1 MLMLMPTTAPL
12 ATMVWDTPTTDSMD
26 SDPMLPLPMATGLM
40 AMPPPT
46 PMVPAGILA
55 RGLLRLRLSLR
66 PMLMLTTA
74 PLATTVLDTPTTD
87 SMDTGPMPPPLPT
100 AMALGL
106 MAMPA
111 PTPMVPTGISARGL
125 LRLRLSPRL
134 MLMLTTT
141 ALLAT
146 LVWDTPT
153 TDTMDTGPML
163 PLPTPGLLATPPPT
177 PTTMVP
183 TTISARGLLMLSLRP
198 MLMLM
203 PTTAPLATLV
213 WDTPTTDTTDS
224 GPMLP
229 LPTPGL

>member
-1 MLMLMPTTAPL
+1 MGSTLRLRPMLMLMPTTAPL

-26 SDPMLPLPMATGLM
+26 SDPMLPLPTATGLM

-46 PMVPAGILA
+46 PMVPTGISA
-55 RGLLRLRLSLR
+55 RGPLRRRLSPRL
-66 PMLMLTTA
+66 MLMLTTA

-106 MAMPA
+106 MAMSA

-125 LRLRLSPRL
+125 LRLSPRL
-134 MLMLTTT
+134 MLMLTT

-153 TDTMDTGPML
+153 TDTTDTGPML

-183 TTISARGLLMLSLRP
+183 TPISARGLLMLRLRLMP
-198 MLMLM
+198 MLM
-203 PTTAPLATLV
+203 PTTAPLATMV
-213 WDTPTTDTTDS
+213 WD
-224 GPMLP
+224 
-229 LPTPGL
+229 

>member
-1 MLMLMPTTAPL
+1 MLMPTTAPL
-12 ATMVWDTPTTDSMD
+12 ATMVWDTPTTDSTD

-46 PMVPAGILA
+46 PMVPTGILA

-111 PTPMVPTGISARGL
+111 PTPMVPTVISARGL
-125 LRLRLSPRL
+125 L
-134 MLMLTTT
+134 
-141 ALLAT
+141 
-146 LVWDTPT
+146 
-153 TDTMDTGPML
+153 
-163 PLPTPGLLATPPPT
+163 
-177 PTTMVP
+177 
-183 TTISARGLLMLSLRP
+183 

-213 WDTPTTDTTDS
+213 WDTPTTDTTDT

-229 LPTPGL
+229 LPTPGLLAMPLPTPTTMVPTTISARGLLMLSPRLMLMPTTAP

>member
-1 MLMLMPTTAPL
+1 MGSTLRLRPMLMLMPTTAPL

-26 SDPMLPLPMATGLM
+26 SDPMLPLPTATGLM

-46 PMVPAGILA
+46 PMVPTGISA
-55 RGLLRLRLSLR
+55 RG
-66 PMLMLTTA
+66 
-74 PLATTVLDTPTTD
+74 PL
-87 SMDTGPMPPPLPT
+87 PPPLPT

-134 MLMLTTT
+134 MLMLLTT

-153 TDTMDTGPML
+153 TDTTATGPML

-183 TTISARGLLMLSLRP
+183 TTILARGLLMLSLRL
-198 MLMLM
+198 MLML
-203 PTTAPLATLV
+203 TTAPLATMV
-213 WDTPTTDTTDS
+213 WDTPTTDSMDT
-224 GPMLP
+224 GPMPPP
-229 LPTPGL
+229 LPTAMA

>member
-1 MLMLMPTTAPL
+1 
-12 ATMVWDTPTTDSMD
+12 
-26 SDPMLPLPMATGLM
+26 M

-46 PMVPAGILA
+46 PMVPTGISA
-55 RGLLRLRLSLR
+55 RGPLRLRLSPRL
-66 PMLMLTTA
+66 MLMLTTA

-134 MLMLTTT
+134 MLMLLTT

-153 TDTMDTGPML
+153 TDTTATGPML

-183 TTISARGLLMLSLRP
+183 TTISARGLLMLSLGPR
-198 MLMLM
+198 LMLM

-213 WDTPTTDTTDS
+213 WDTPTTDTTAS

-229 LPTPGL
+229 LPLATGLTAMPPPTPTTMVPTTISARG

>member
-1 MLMLMPTTAPL
+1 
-12 ATMVWDTPTTDSMD
+12 
-26 SDPMLPLPMATGLM
+26 MLPLPTATGLT

-46 PMVPAGILA
+46 PMAPTGISA
-55 RGLLRLRLSLR
+55 RGLPRL
-66 PMLMLTTA
+66 MLMLTTA
-74 PLATTVLDTPTTD
+74 PLATTVLDMPTTD

-134 MLMLTTT
+134 MLMLLTT

-153 TDTMDTGPML
+153 TETTDTGPML
-163 PLPTPGLLATPPPT
+163 PLPTPGLLAMPLPT

-203 PTTAPLATLV
+203 PTTALLATLV

-224 GPMLP
+224 GPMR
-229 LPTPGL
+229 

>member
-1 MLMLMPTTAPL
+1 MGST
-12 ATMVWDTPTTDSMD
+12 
-26 SDPMLPLPMATGLM
+26 
-40 AMPPPT
+40 
-46 PMVPAGILA
+46 
-55 RGLLRLRLSLR
+55 LRLR
-66 PMLMLTTA
+66 PMLMLMPTTA

-134 MLMLTTT
+134 MLMLLTT

-153 TDTMDTGPML
+153 TDTTATGPML
-163 PLPTPGLLATPPPT
+163 PLPTPGLLATPPPM

-183 TTISARGLLMLSLRP
+183 TTILARGLLMLSPRL
-198 MLMLM
+198 MLML
-203 PTTAPLATLV
+203 TTTPLATMV
-213 WDTPTTDTTDS
+213 WDTPTTDSMDT
-224 GPMLP
+224 GPMPPP
-229 LPTPGL
+229 LPTAMALGLMATPPPTPMADTFIE

>member
-1 MLMLMPTTAPL
+1 
-12 ATMVWDTPTTDSMD
+12 
-26 SDPMLPLPMATGLM
+26 M

-46 PMVPAGILA
+46 PMVPTGISA
-55 RGLLRLRLSLR
+55 RGPLRLRLSPRL
-66 PMLMLTTA
+66 MLMLTTA

-134 MLMLTTT
+134 MLMLLTT

-153 TDTMDTGPML
+153 TDTTDSGPML
-163 PLPTPGLLATPPPT
+163 PLPMATGLTAMPPPT

-183 TTISARGLLMLSLRP
+183 TTISARGLLMLSLR
-198 MLMLM
+198 LML
-203 PTTAPLATLV
+203 TTAPLATMV
-213 WDTPTTDTTDS
+213 WDTPTTDSMDT
-224 GPMLP
+224 GPMPPP
-229 LPTPGL
+229 LPTAMA